1 MPKEDL
7 NTVFAKIG
15 DDLNKAREA
24 STNQQADYF
33 GSVAMCTGLL
43 TAITELRA
51 IRELLEQN
59 VSKT

>member
-7 NTVFAKIG
+7 SAVFTNIG

-24 STNQQADYF
+24 NTDQQADYF
-33 GSVAMCTGLL
+33 GSRAMCTGLM

-59 VSKT
+59 VPKT

>member
-7 NTVFAKIG
+7 TAVFSKIEN
-15 DDLNKAREA
+15 DLDKGRDAN
-24 STNQQADYF
+24 TNQDAGYF
-33 GSVAMCTGLL
+33 GSRAMCTGLM

-59 VSKT
+59 VPKT

>member
-7 NTVFAKIG
+7 DMVFAKIG
-15 DDLNKAREA
+15 NDLDKARDA
-24 STNQQADYF
+24 NTNQDVGYF
-33 GSVAMCTGLL
+33 GSRAVCTGLM